1 MAKVHLNGSMIEK
14 AEARISVFDR
24 GFLFADS
31 IYEVTAVIN
40 GKLVDGVHH
49 FDRLERSCA
58 EMGFANP
65 LSFSDFVAIH
75 QDLIISDQFSEGVIY
90 LQISRGTAARDF
102 VYPENLT
109 PTVLAFSKPMNIVD
123 HPLAKSGIR
132 IKTMKDLRWARCDI
146 KTTQLTAQSQTKTKV
161 KGEGFDD
168 AWMVKD
174 GLITEGTS
182 NNAFIVNAAGVIMTR
197 PLSEAILGGVTRR
210 VIIQIARDLGYEI
223 DARAFSV
230 AEALSAREAFST
242 STSTIALPV
251 LSIDGQAIGDGKP
264 GPVLKALRK
273 AYIDRL

>member
-182 NNAFIVNAAGVIMTR
+182 NNAFMVNAAGVIMTR
-197 PLSEAILGGVTRR
+197 PLSEAILGGVTRS

-223 DARAFSV
+223 EERAFSV